1 MNKVSKFLVMTIV
14 ILAVIAMSVSV
25 SAFTNSDLISYVTS
39 DQVVNGETYRFSD
52 DQKTAITKYLTE
64 NPVSDDVAASVK
76 EDIEEA
82 KRQITATGATKA
94 DQVSET
100 VKTKVISLLKSAGE
114 KVGLS
119 VTVNTQDKT
128 VTLTE
133 KSTGKDIAAGSYAA
147 YVKSNN
153 SSSAVSGVSQTSGTL
168 VYTGANYALFVI
180 PVLAIVAVATVL
192 VIRKRR

>member
-1 MNKVSKFLVMTIV
+1 MNKVSKFLVMTVV

-39 DQVVNGETYRFSD
+39 DQVVNGETYKFSD
-52 DQKTAITKYLTE
+52 DQKTAITNYLTA

-94 DQVSET
+94 DQVSDA
-100 VKTKVISLLKSAGE
+100 VKSKIISLLKSAGN
-114 KVGLS
+114 KVGLT

-133 KSTGKDIAAGSYAA
+133 KATGKDIAAGSYAA
-147 YVKSNN
+147 YVTSNN

-168 VYTGANYALFVI
+168 VYTGANYELFVV
-180 PVLAIVAVATVL
+180 PVLAIVAVATIL
-192 VIRKRR
+192 VIRKRS